1 MVLKTE
7 DMVTRP
13 STDLHTE
20 LGSLPKQ
27 LPEKTATV
35 RSEAQ
40 GGLEIAKQKL
50 KLHCY
55 VAWKTEQTG
64 TLTGSLS

>member
-1 MVLKTE
+1 MVLKSE

-20 LGSLPKQ
+20 LESLPKQ
-27 LPEKTATV
+27 LREKTATV

-40 GGLEIAKQKL
+40 GGLEI
-50 KLHCY
+50 
-55 VAWKTEQTG
+55 TT
-64 TLTGSLS
+64 